1 MSAEVKASRRS
12 GIELLKILAMLGI
25 VIFHCHH
32 SMDNPSFLPYGINLR
47 IATTSVTILITQIFF
62 YLGNFGNLVFLV
74 CSSWFLI
81 DSKGLKINK
90 IAYMAADVFA
100 VSVIMLA
107 LFLNCG
113 VEVSML
119 DIKRS
124 LLPTTF
130 MNNWYITT
138 YLMLYAIHPLLNI
151 IINKLSQRQLLAY
164 NAVFFILYG
173 CLIFLKDDLFF
184 YNSFLAFIVI
194 YFFTAYL
201 KKYMPNLMNSKKAN
215 TEILAAGIIFLLVL
229 HVVENFVGLH
239 TASLFDKVI
248 RQAQSLTN
256 PILLIIVF
264 ALFNKFRLWEFK
276 SKTVNYL
283 SSLTLLIYI
292 FHENFIFRDYV
303 RTDWILNIWLKSGRM
318 NIIPLL
324 LLFSICLFAAAALV
338 SVVYSKLFQPII
350 HKAADKILGL
360 ICRLYAKLET
370 LILKKLN

>member
-1 MSAEVKASRRS
+1 MSAEIKASRQS
-12 GIELLKILAMLGI
+12 GVELLKIFATFGI
-25 VIFHCHH
+25 VIYHCQS
-32 SMDNPSFLPYGINLR
+32 SMNNSSFLLYDICLKT
-47 IATTSVTILITQIFF
+47 ATTSITMFITQIFF

-74 CSSWFLI
+74 CSTWFLI
-81 DSKGLKINK
+81 DSKGLKLNK

-100 VSVIMLA
+100 VSIIMLA
-107 LFLNCG
+107 VFLNCG
-113 VEVSML
+113 VEVSVL

-130 MNNWYITT
+130 LNNWYITT

-151 IINKLSQRQLLAY
+151 IINKLSQKQLLAY
-164 NAVFFILYG
+164 NAVFFILYS

-184 YNSFLAFIVI
+184 YNNFLAFVVV

-201 KKYMPNLMNSKKAN
+201 KKYMPNLMKSKKAN
-215 TEILAAGIIFLLVL
+215 TKILAAGIIFLIILQL
-229 HVVENFVGLH
+229 AKNFVGLH
-239 TASLFDKVI
+239 VDSYYDKI
-248 RQAQSLTN
+248 IPQETIKTN

-276 SKTVNYL
+276 SKAVNYL

-292 FHENFIFRDYV
+292 FHENFIFRKYV
-303 RTDWILNIWLKSGRM
+303 RVDWLLNIWLKSGRM
-318 NIIPLL
+318 NIILLL
-324 LLFSICLFAAAALV
+324 LLFGTCLFAAATLV
-338 SVVYSKLFQPII
+338 SVVYNKLFQPII
-350 HKAADKILGL
+350 HKAADKLFGL